1 MKLMAMT
8 KHYFK
13 TSWNVFD
20 FIIVIA
26 SLIDL
31 GLEDVD
37 GLSVL
42 RGFRLV
48 SYSFRLVTAVEWC
61 AWTQH
66 STQQVG

>member
-1 MKLMAMT
+1 MTCVLQVYTGIFTLEAAVKLLAMT

-20 FIIVIA
+20 FIIVVA

-48 SYSFRLVTAVEWC
+48 SLRS
-61 AWTQH
+61 
-66 STQQVG
+66 